1 MPRWRLSSEWGP
13 DVTEVSLLVA
23 FGPHIAC
30 VIGAAAAVAADAF
43 ERRGPAIILA
53 VIGMVAGAVL
63 AFASSARAPQLT
75 GDVVLSGT
83 GFSATVGIICA
94 IGALVVAGS
103 WRPLKRTVSGGGLAA
118 LSAISVAAAASA
130 AVSTDILVLMIAL
143 EAMAL
148 CAYALVWSG
157 KTAAATEAAVKYFVQ
172 GAVATGLFVL
182 GLAILFGLYGGTTSY
197 VGIRAVMGT
206 DAGSPVTTAFVLVGV
221 ALAYKIGA
229 FPFHSWALDV
239 FESAPPH
246 FAALLA
252 GVPKLAVVVAMMILF
267 SRSVFAG
274 LDATYQLWIFAV
286 LAVLSMAFGA
296 SGGLLQRSYTRML
309 AYSGVAQIG
318 YALVAVALGAAAM
331 TSGALLVTAYTL
343 AAAIAFLAAGA
354 FRAVRP
360 GWDGSIAGLA
370 GLGRERPLL
379 SAAVSVAMFSLI
391 GMPLTAG
398 FWGKFLVFGVAVSAG
413 YWWLALIGVIAS
425 VISFGYYGAVL
436 KSLYFEESDSAD
448 EPDTE
453 AGVDRA
459 GELVAIVIALMV
471 VTVGVAPLVLGLQQ
485 TLRLLA
491 YG

>member
-1 MPRWRLSSEWGP
+1 M
-13 DVTEVSLLVA
+13 LVA
-23 FGPHIAC
+23 FAPHIAC

-43 ERRGPAIILA
+43 ERRGLAVMFA
-53 VIGMVAGAVL
+53 VIGLFAGAVL
-63 AFASSARAPQLT
+63 AFASGARAPQLT

-83 GFSATVGIICA
+83 GFSVTVGIICA
-94 IGALVVAGS
+94 IGALVVGGS
-103 WRPLKRTVSGGGLAA
+103 WRPLTRTASGGGLAA
-118 LSAISVAAAASA
+118 LSAISVAAAAAA
-130 AVSTDILVLMIAL
+130 AVATDILVLMIVL

-206 DAGSPVTTAFVLVGV
+206 ATGPPITTAFVLIGV

-229 FPFHSWALDV
+229 FPFHSWALDA

-252 GVPKLAVVVAMMILF
+252 GVPKLAVVVAMIVLF

-274 LDATYQLWIFAV
+274 LDATYQLWVFAI

-331 TSGALLVTAYTL
+331 TSGALLVTAYAL

-354 FRAVRP
+354 FRAARP
-360 GWDGSIAGLA
+360 AWDGSIAGLA

-379 SAAVSVAMFSLI
+379 SAAVTVAMFSLI

-413 YWWLALIGVIAS
+413 YWWLALVGVIAS
-425 VISFGYYGAVL
+425 VVSFGYYGAVL
-436 KSLYFEESDSAD
+436 KSLYFEKS
-448 EPDTE
+448 EP
-453 AGVDRA
+453 A
-459 GELVAIVIALMV
+459 GELHAGAEPDRVCELVVIVMAIIVVA
-471 VTVGVAPLVLGLQQ
+471 VGVAPLVVGLQQ
-485 TLRLLA
+485 TLGVLA
-491 YG
+491 FV